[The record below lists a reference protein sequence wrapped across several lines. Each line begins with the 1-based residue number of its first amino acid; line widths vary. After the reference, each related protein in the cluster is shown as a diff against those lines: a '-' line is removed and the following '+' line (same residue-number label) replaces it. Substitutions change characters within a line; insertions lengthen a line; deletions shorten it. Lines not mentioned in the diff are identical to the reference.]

1 MPDKK
6 DDWDRLA
13 ESNKS
18 DPETTKR
25 VDDLMKKPI
34 SSDRTQPDRN

>member
-1 MPDKK
+1 MSKKK

-13 ESNKS
+13 ESNKP
-18 DPETTKR
+18 DPEVEKK

-34 SSDRTQPDRN
+34 PTQPDKK